1 MIVLLKWLYACDLG
15 YNLFMN
21 CEYAQNGD
29 KYLCIFN
36 IINVTCNKFT
46 YYANYAKNNIIIND
60 KECGNLRFF

>member
-36 IINVTCNKFT
+36 IINVTCN
-46 YYANYAKNNIIIND
+46 NI
-60 KECGNLRFF
+60 NLHILLIMLRIF